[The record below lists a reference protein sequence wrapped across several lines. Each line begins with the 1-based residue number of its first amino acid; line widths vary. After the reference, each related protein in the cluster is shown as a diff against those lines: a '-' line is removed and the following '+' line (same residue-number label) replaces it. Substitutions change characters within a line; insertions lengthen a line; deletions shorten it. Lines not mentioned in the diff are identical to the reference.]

1 MQSGDIIG
9 FMGKHVEDLY
19 GRDIGAV
26 VGFTL
31 KTNGDVESVG
41 LDQGNGSFAEV
52 KSGRLVLHEQS
63 LIVVPSWKADVM
75 RMSGEAGVLKKRVSA
90 LKELARDSRTDS
102 AAVGQY
108 DQMRAQYEARLV
120 KIQESMEKLLQ
131 EMNARISELDVQ
143 NLALDKF
150 LAPINIQFRS
160 GEISEAAFA
169 LVHERCTALKARN
182 MREKEEVAGAYS
194 MLIVKDEE
202 ARPIEVPV
210 PASPAAG
217 A

>member
-1 MQSGDIIG
+1 
-9 FMGKHVEDLY
+9 MGKHVEDLY
-19 GRDIGAV
+19 GRDVGAV

-31 KTNGDVESVG
+31 KTNGDVESIG

-52 KSGRLVLHEQS
+52 KSGRLVLHEKA
-63 LIVVPSWKADVM
+63 LIVVPAWKADVM
-75 RMSGEAGVLKKRVSA
+75 RMSTEAGVLKKRISA
-90 LKELARDSRTDS
+90 LKELAKDSRSDS

-108 DQMRAQYEARLV
+108 DQMRSQYEARLL
-120 KIQESMEKLLQ
+120 KIQESLEKLLS
-131 EMNARISELDVQ
+131 EMNARIAELDLQ

-150 LAPINIQFRS
+150 LAPVNIQFRS

-169 LVHERCTALKARN
+169 IVHEKCSALKARN
-182 MREKEEVAGAYS
+182 LREKEEVTGAYS

-210 PASPAAG
+210 PTSPVAG